1 MNEAYE
7 LLDPRNAQAF
17 LKGFDAAT
25 RRKGDS
31 HFNLGHVHD
40 LSAEDPGM
48 AYTARVQNGDGEE
61 VYLYYDSEE
70 GWTGECSCPV
80 EFQCEHVFAAMR
92 ALLAEHSAAAV
103 RNLSAGVSSP
113 SPRSARGSRKEEED
127 SGGLARRLMATLG
140 RPLNAQETAFIKK
153 VHAAFQRCQQAGRI
167 TRWDFEEMGMRLGGY
182 GWEGLQ
188 IWPALPADEHEF
200 WLYVAN
206 AAQEHGLDIPEFMLP
221 VTDTAVIHDR
231 LHRWKRTREV
241 ERWKETLAR
250 VTFPAPSAP
259 PVMGR
264 AETDLRLVIEEKE
277 ALLQWLRPGRE
288 AFETIKPSQLQRIT
302 DEERQG
308 RIQFT
313 TEGALLWQFVA
324 QRFYYGG
331 NMRLRYQD
339 PDARTAF
346 ARVFR
351 APLLDSRVVDPA
363 GQPLARPAEPLRWEL
378 TPATGEED
386 DYRLRLVQ
394 ADGSPVPSVL
404 GVISGNPAIYIT
416 TNALFR
422 GPDAQ
427 DAVVDPLK
435 ETRIPAPAIEDAA
448 GVALL
453 QSLAVEL
460 PTRIRERVR
469 TIPFQ
474 VAIRCYLEETYPG
487 STTEDCVIVVV
498 AEAADGF
505 QQAYV
510 GYNWTQISGEASR
523 KRKRRD
529 ETITIYDRSAL
540 DLVPALLEPLNL
552 KPTYHDSLAL
562 RVTKKFPEI
571 FSAWLNSIPPQIQV
585 KLEGE
590 LASFADKAVSGRV
603 KLDVTETAIDWFDL
617 RVVLDVSDATLTEE
631 EIKLLLNARGGY
643 VRLGKKG
650 WRRLQ
655 YELNDEE
662 NDRLARLGLN
672 PRELSAEPQRLHAL
686 QLADDAAKKFLPEQ
700 QVEQIQRRAT
710 EIKARVAP
718 DLPAGITAQLRPYQ
732 LEGFHF
738 LAYLSTNRFG
748 GILADDMGL
757 GKTLQTLAWLLWLR
771 EQSKVLSLESK
782 VQSPKS
788 GARSLESKAAAGIQ
802 QPPTSN
808 PPIQQSTPSLVVCPK
823 SVMDNW
829 QAEAARF
836 APSLRVKIWPASELG
851 AFLKRLAEADLHVVN
866 YSQLRLL
873 GESLV
878 PIRWQAV
885 ILDEGQYV
893 KNPSSQTAQIAR
905 AVKAEHRLVLS
916 GTPIENRLLDL
927 WSLMA
932 FAMPGVL
939 GSRAQFAKLYDAK
952 GDPFARRRLSSR
964 VRPFLLR
971 RTKAQVAKDL
981 PDRVEEDLLCEI
993 EGEQK
998 ILYRAELK
1006 HAQQM
1011 LLRIKT
1017 QKEFAEE
1024 RFHFLTSLLRL
1035 RQICC
1040 HPKLV
1045 KGDSTA
1051 PSAKTEAL
1059 IEQLEP
1065 IMEEGHKVLVFS
1077 QFVEML
1083 ALLQPAIAERQWP
1096 MFYLAGD
1103 TENRGELV
1111 HRFQT
1116 TEGAA
1121 VFLISLKAGGF
1132 GLNLTA
1138 ASYVVLFD
1146 PWWNPAVENQAID
1159 RTHRIG
1165 QSNKVIAYRLL
1176 IKGSI
1181 EEKIHALQKQKK
1193 SLAEDVLGEERFAQ
1207 SLTLQDLQFLFSD

>member
-1 MNEAYE
+1 MNEAFE

-17 LKGFDAAT
+17 LKSFDAAT

-31 HFNLGHVHD
+31 HFNLSHVQD
-40 LSAEDPGM
+40 LAPEDPGM
-48 AYTARVQNGDGEE
+48 AYTARVQNGGAEE
-61 VYLYYDSEE
+61 VYLFYDSED
-70 GWTGECSCPV
+70 GWSGECSCPL
-80 EFQCEHVFAAMR
+80 EFQCEHIFAAMR

-113 SPRSARGSRKEEED
+113 SPRSARGSRKEEDD
-127 SGGLARRLMATLG
+127 SAGLARRLMATLA
-140 RPLNAQETAFIKK
+140 RPLNGKETAFVKK
-153 VHAAFQRCQQAGRI
+153 VHAAFQRSQQAGRI
-167 TRWDFEEMGMRLGGY
+167 TRWDFEEMGLRLGGY

-206 AAQEHGLDIPEFMLP
+206 AAQEHGIPIPDFMLP

-231 LHRWKRTREV
+231 LHRWKRAREV
-241 ERWKETLAR
+241 ERWKETLGR
-250 VTFPAPSAP
+250 ISFSAP
-259 PVMGR
+259 PTPTVAGR
-264 AETDLRLVIEEKE
+264 AETDLRLLIEEKE
-277 ALLQWLRPGRE
+277 ALLQWLRPGRD
-288 AFETIKPSQLQRIT
+288 AFETIKPSQLQRIS
-302 DEERQG
+302 DEEGQG
-308 RIQFT
+308 HIQFT
-313 TEGALLWQFVA
+313 TEGALLWQLVA

-331 NMRLRYQD
+331 NTRLRYQD
-339 PDARTAF
+339 PDARTAL

-351 APLLDSRVVDPA
+351 APLLDSRVIDHT

-378 TPATGEED
+378 TPAASEDD

-394 ADGSPVPSVL
+394 ADNAPVPPVL
-404 GVISGNPAIYIT
+404 GVISGKPAIYLT
-416 TNALFR
+416 ANALFR

-427 DAVVDPLK
+427 DGVLDPLK
-435 ETRIPAPAIEDAA
+435 ETRIPAPAVEDPA

-460 PTRIRERVR
+460 PPRIRERVR

-474 VAIRCYLEETYPG
+474 VAIRCHLDQTYPG
-487 STTEDCVIVVV
+487 STTEDCIVDVV
-498 AEAADGF
+498 AEAADGL
-505 QQAYV
+505 QLSWV
-510 GYNWTQISGEASR
+510 GYNWTQITAESPR

-529 ETITIYDRSAL
+529 EAITIYDRSAL
-540 DLVPALLEPLNL
+540 EPVPALLDSLNL
-552 KPTYHDSLAL
+552 KPTFHNTLAL

-571 FSAWLNSIPPQIQV
+571 FSAWLNSIPPHIQLQ
-585 KLEGE
+585 LEGE

-603 KLDVTETAIDWFDL
+603 KLDVTEAAIDWFDL

-655 YELNDEE
+655 YDLNEEE

-672 PRELSAEPQRLHAL
+672 PRELSPEPQRLHAL

-738 LAYLSTNRFG
+738 LAYLSTNHFG

-771 EQSKVLSLESK
+771 DQSGVPSPESK
-782 VQSPKS
+782 V
-788 GARSLESKAAAGIQ
+788 
-802 QPPTSN
+802 
-808 PPIQQSTPSLVVCPK
+808 PSLVVCPK

-829 QAEAARF
+829 HAEAARF
-836 APSLRVKIWPASELG
+836 APSLRVKMWPASELG
-851 AFLKRLAEADLHVVN
+851 TFLKRLGEADLHVMN

-878 PIRWQAV
+878 PVRWQSV

-905 AVKAEHRLVLS
+905 ALKAEHRLVLS

-939 GSRAQFAKLYDAK
+939 GSRAQFAKLYDSK

-981 PDRVEEDLLCEI
+981 PDRIEEDLLCEI

-998 ILYRAELK
+998 TLYRAELK

-1083 ALLQPAIAERQWP
+1083 ALLQPPITERQWP

-1181 EEKIHALQKQKK
+1181 EEKIRELQKQKK

-1207 SLTLQDLQFLFSD
+1207 SLSMQDLQFLFSD